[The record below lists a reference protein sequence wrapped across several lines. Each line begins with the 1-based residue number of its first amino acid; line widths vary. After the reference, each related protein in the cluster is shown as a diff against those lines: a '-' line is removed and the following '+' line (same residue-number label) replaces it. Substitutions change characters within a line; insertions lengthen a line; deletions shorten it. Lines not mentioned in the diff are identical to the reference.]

1 MMAILVEHWQQIA
14 LAVLGM
20 AEVVALFV
28 PGAQGTVKTL
38 AGAMMKLGI
47 KK

>member
-1 MMAILVEHWQQIA
+1 MMAILVEHWQQIVLA
-14 LAVLGM
+14 LLGV
-20 AEVVALFV
+20 AEVVALFI

-38 AGAMMKLGI
+38 GAAVIKLGI